1 MFFMRS
7 VWPGFGRAE
16 GEVDVTARCSGP
28 CARGVGRVLFI
39 IALVAT
45 VAVGVSGGRA
55 AGIAGNGP
63 AGAPLR
69 KIAEF
74 ELPGPPGKRFDYL
87 TIDEDDDYLL
97 AAHLGAG
104 LLHVVDLKT
113 NAVVKTI
120 GDVPGVEG
128 VAYIAEGR
136 KVYTSNWG
144 ENKIGV
150 VDLTRMSVTKRLP
163 TEDKPDGIAY
173 AAPFHKAYVSN
184 ERAKAESIIDV
195 RTDTIVKVLRFD
207 SETGVPQYDPVA
219 RKVYV
224 NLQDRNTLAVIDPAT
239 DTVVDRYRVDGCR
252 GNHGMAID
260 AEHRRVFLSC
270 EGNDIL
276 TVFDL
281 DTHRAIAHF
290 PMVKGAD
297 VVMFDP
303 GLGRVYVAGSSGA
316 ISVFQM
322 DDPAHFR
329 KLRDVPVEPKI
340 HSLVVDRR
348 THRMYA
354 PAEQEKGRPA
364 SKMFVFEAVTD

>member
-1 MFFMRS
+1 LRRA
-7 VWPGFGRAE
+7 GRFW
-16 GEVDVTARCSGP
+16 
-28 CARGVGRVLFI
+28 VLLGT
-39 IALVAT
+39 ALVA
-45 VAVGVSGGRA
+45 AAALGVSSGRA
-55 AGIAGNGP
+55 AGIRAAET

-87 TIDEDDDYLL
+87 TIDQDDNYLL
-97 AAHLGAG
+97 AAHLGVG
-104 LLHVVDLKT
+104 LLHVIDLKT

-120 GDVPGVEG
+120 RDVPGVEG
-128 VAYIAEGR
+128 VAYIAEAR
-136 KVYTSNWG
+136 KVYTANWG

-150 VDLTRMSVTKRLP
+150 VDLARASVIKRLP

-184 ERAKAESIIDV
+184 ERARAESVIDV
-195 RTDTIVKVLRFD
+195 TTDTIVKVLRFD
-207 SETGVPQYDPVA
+207 SDTRVTQYDPVA

-239 DTVVDRYRVDGCR
+239 DTVVDNYRVDDCR

-260 AEHRRVFLSC
+260 AERRRAFLSC
-270 EGNDIL
+270 EGNDTL

-281 DTHRAIAHF
+281 DAHRAIAHL
-290 PMVKGAD
+290 PMAKGAD

-303 GLGRVYVAGSSGA
+303 GLGRIYVACASGM

-329 KLRDVPVEPKI
+329 KLKDVPVEPKI
-340 HSLVVDRR
+340 HSLAVDPR
-348 THRMYA
+348 THRVYT
-354 PAEQEKGRPA
+354 PVEQEGGRPA